1 MGRWPVTLRVLRA
14 TYPARNGSSLTVLD
28 RTRLFE
34 TEMAR
39 LGPCFRSPLGV
50 SWNDGGA
57 AAQKEAKGRLL
68 FPGFRRLRGV
78 VVTFKVTG
86 GERGGWAVLQV
97 SGEMD
102 LVTSPVLRQR
112 VHDAVADGR
121 RSLVLDL
128 SGVVFCDSSGV
139 GVLIATRRLIRS
151 CRGRLRLILPADG
164 FAMDNGRAGVDGS
177 GQGAHVNRVLGALGV
192 RRLFDVYPDV
202 ASASDDV
209 SDAEEKAGPLSA

>member
-1 MGRWPVTLRVLRA
+1 MAVTL
-14 TYPARNGSSLTVLD
+14 
-28 RTRLFE
+28 
-34 TEMAR
+34 
-39 LGPCFRSPLGV
+39 
-50 SWNDGGA
+50 
-57 AAQKEAKGRLL
+57 
-68 FPGFRRLRGV
+68 
-78 VVTFKVTG
+78 KVTD
-86 GERGGWAVLQV
+86 GEHGEWAVLRV

-151 CRGRLRLILPADG
+151 CRGELRLILPAEGTDG
-164 FAMDNGRAGVDGS
+164 GAVRTGPSEGGRG

-192 RRLFDVYPDV
+192 RRLFDVRTDV
-202 ASASDDV
+202 ASAVDDV
-209 SDAEEKAGPLSA
+209 PDDHKEAGPLSA